1 MLTFVAGVLAV
12 APKPES
18 SLNPSQVAS
27 AASAHLVQHA
37 TELQTHSDLETMCSE
52 LQANVEGMFASF
64 TDAQCQD
71 VGATLSTT
79 VRSNLSP
86 DTLPPGCVVDFSG
99 FDTITLCSHI
109 TRAFNVSC
117 ASITACNPTFPS
129 PPPAPEA
136 ASPPVSSSAPACF
149 AAESSMACRALST
162 SKAPAAFAACFGGDT
177 SNAAELVRMTAL
189 RAGDLVLTGPNALER
204 VVVNQH
210 ATDTRSVSLVKIE
223 TADGAILTMT
233 PDHAVAID
241 GVFVAASFAAV
252 GSSLSTGVI
261 TKVSSS
267 SGRIINPITAS
278 GQILAA
284 DADGSRAPILAATW
298 PASVAQ
304 SFLAAPTSPLLAT
317 RLLARAAPDAFQQFY
332 TAAEHA
338 FLDAAAPALHAAA
351 AAMPTMAQALGF
363 VAADALLGLG
373 FAVSQLAAVSI
384 PLTVA
389 GVASLAMS
397 HNQVSRR
404 RLGE

>member
-1 MLTFVAGVLAV
+1 
-12 APKPES
+12 
-18 SLNPSQVAS
+18 
-27 AASAHLVQHA
+27 
-37 TELQTHSDLETMCSE
+37 
-52 LQANVEGMFASF
+52 
-64 TDAQCQD
+64 
-71 VGATLSTT
+71 
-79 VRSNLSP
+79 
-86 DTLPPGCVVDFSG
+86 
-99 FDTITLCSHI
+99 
-109 TRAFNVSC
+109 
-117 ASITACNPTFPS
+117 
-129 PPPAPEA
+129 
-136 ASPPVSSSAPACF
+136 
-149 AAESSMACRALST
+149 MACRALST

-177 SNAAELVRMTAL
+177 SNAAELVSMTAL

-252 GSSLSTGVI
+252 GSSLSTGVVI